1 MRAVSLA
8 GLISVILAVAY
19 PVGGGEDGSALFVPA
34 PAQAPAFVAEPVKL
48 STPTGALRGTL
59 VLPSRSCQEQADVQI
74 SEQIAL
80 SCDRVPVAL
89 IVSGGTQDHGG
100 AVVGTRAYP
109 ALRRLAEAM
118 ALEGVAVLRYDLRAI
133 GESAVAQPA
142 KEFGEHVDDALAWLE
157 MLRADR
163 RLAHRIV
170 IAHADGALVGIRAA
184 ALGHADALATINA
197 RALSFGEM
205 VRQAFFDHLPAPTSD
220 LGEQVLMSLEA
231 GQLVP
236 SVPDEVVEVTGELFR
251 PESQPYL
258 ISMIGISPLL
268 ELASVSV
275 PVQIVQSAREPGRP
289 GAETEGLLGARPSAR
304 LAVIEMDRELR
315 PWVVVPSGPRA
326 GRRVPAN
333 YVSEVLV
340 TELVEFIRQTAE

>member
-1 MRAVSLA
+1 MSVA
-8 GLISVILAVAY
+8 GLISVILAVAS
-19 PVGGGEDGSALFVPA
+19 PVGGGEDGSAPFVHA

-48 STPTGALRGTL
+48 STPTGVLRGTL
-59 VLPSRSCQEQADVQI
+59 VLPPQSCLEQADVPI
-74 SEQIAL
+74 AEQVVE

-89 IVSGGTQDHGG
+89 IVSGGTQDHGS
-100 AVVGTRAYP
+100 ALVGTRAYP

-118 ALEGVAVLRYDLRAI
+118 ALEGVAVLRYDLRGM
-133 GESAVAQPA
+133 GESATAEPA
-142 KEFGEHVDDALAWLE
+142 SDFGAHVDDALAWLE

-163 RLAHRIV
+163 RFAHRIV
-170 IAHADGALVGIRAA
+170 IAHADGALVGVRAA
-184 ALGHADALATINA
+184 ALGHADALVTINA
-197 RALSFGEM
+197 RALSFGEII
-205 VRQAFFDHLPAPTSD
+205 RQAFFDRLPAPTRE
-220 LGEQVLMSLEA
+220 LGEQVLESLEA

-236 SVPDEVVEVTGELFR
+236 FVPDEVVEVTGELLR
-251 PESQPYL
+251 PEWQAYL

-275 PVQIVQSAREPGRP
+275 PVQIVQSAREAGRP
-289 GAETEGLLGARPSAR
+289 GTETEALLDARPGAR

-315 PWVVVPSGPRA
+315 PLVVVPSGPRA

-340 TELVEFIRQTAE
+340 AELMEFIRQTAE